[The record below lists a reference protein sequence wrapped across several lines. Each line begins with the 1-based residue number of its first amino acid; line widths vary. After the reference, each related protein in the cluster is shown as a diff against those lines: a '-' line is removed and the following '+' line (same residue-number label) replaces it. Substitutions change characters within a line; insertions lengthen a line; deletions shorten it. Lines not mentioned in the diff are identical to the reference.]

1 MSMNNYKTHGW
12 QNRHWRDVED
22 YSKDLF
28 RCAADLDRGIVS
40 GSDTF
45 EPGDV
50 RALARRLEIISR
62 RLRELSDD
70 Y

>member
-1 MSMNNYKTHGW
+1 MNNFKLDGW
-12 QNRHWRDVED
+12 QPRHWRDVVD
-22 YSKDLF
+22 YSKDLQ
-28 RCAADLDRGIVS
+28 RCAADLTSGIDEL
-40 GSDTF
+40 GDKL

-50 RALARRLEIISR
+50 RALAGRLEIISR